1 MSSCRF
7 SKVSSKYMDLTSERK
22 VFLIGI
28 MKSKMNFLRLLRK
41 NKGRTFLIARPHRK
55 SKNEK
60 NEK

>member
-7 SKVSSKYMDLTSERK
+7 SKVSSKDMDFPSERK
-22 VFLIGI
+22 VFLLGI
-28 MKSKMNFLRLLRK
+28 MTSKMNFLRLLRK